1 MGGSTLGF
9 ARLVL
14 RWACLAELN
23 SGAKYQLGLPVG
35 LLQAVAGEGEPE
47 LKLVIAIFFFK
58 LKKKKVLKA
67 RETPGDCKRI
77 A

>member
-1 MGGSTLGF
+1 MGGSTPGF

-14 RWACLAELN
+14 RRACLAELN

-58 LKKKKVLKA
+58 LKKKKK
-67 RETPGDCKRI
+67 C
-77 A
+77 